1 MGDPRTCHTH
11 TMVRTGLMI
20 SIMTCIFLILLYLT
34 GGASGAVFLKN
45 GSDVDGN
52 NTFEAIISDTNN
64 TAGNYSIEF
73 FYNTHCGACHVAMTY
88 LNEYNAAHPEIVI
101 NSYDLFNSSD
111 NKILFE
117 DYKAAYNRSYVSVP
131 SIFIGNVGLE
141 GESAIREHFEPLVA
155 WYENGKNTSGYLP
168 ENLVSRPVV
177 RAHQMGISIPL
188 VLFAGIIDGINP
200 CASAVLIFLF
210 IYLLTIRQRLR

>member
-1 MGDPRTCHTH
+1 MRDQRTCHLLKPAWTCPI
-11 TMVRTGLMI
+11 T
-20 SIMTCIFLILLYLT
+20 SIVTSLFLVLLYLT
-34 GGASGAVFLKN
+34 SCASGAVFLKN
-45 GSDVDGN
+45 GSDVTGN
-52 NTFEAIISDTNN
+52 NTFETIISDANT
-64 TAGNYSIEF
+64 TAGNYSIDF

-88 LNEYNAAHPEIVI
+88 LNEYNAAHPETII

-111 NKILFE
+111 NLALFGE
-117 DYKAAYNRSYVSVP
+117 YKTAYHRSYVSVP

-155 WYENGKNTSGYLP
+155 WYEKDRNTSAFLAD
-168 ENLVSRPVV
+168 N
-177 RAHQMGISIPL
+177 RASPYEIKTHRMLISIPL

-210 IYLLTIRQRLR
+210 IYLL